1 MRKSGTDQM
10 GKDYYKILGV
20 PQDAH
25 AATLKKAYRTLA
37 MKWHPDKNPDN
48 QAAAQAKFQEI
59 SEAYDVLSD
68 PQKRYIYNRWGEEGL
83 KAGAGGGGAYDFHMG
98 DASELFSRIFGS
110 GRFDFGS
117 DFFPSG
123 YGFGPGGFRGGFPDS
138 GGRQGQRRKPE
149 PCMIDVRCRLE
160 ELFTGCKKL
169 LRVTRRIN
177 GLDDAKTFEIDIQA
191 GWKEGT
197 KLTYEE
203 EGDRDEG
210 SQAQDLIFVIKER
223 PHDLWKRDGDNI
235 ISEEVISLKQ
245 ALCGFVCTRKG
256 VDGEQVTMNVTDV
269 LSPNQDRRV
278 IGAGMPKRGG
288 GRGDAVL
295 RFSVAFPS
303 DLSPEQKSQL
313 ALILPD

>member
-1 MRKSGTDQM
+1 M

-20 PQDAH
+20 ARDVDA
-25 AATLKKAYRTLA
+25 AALKKAYRTVA

-68 PQKRYIYNRWGEEGL
+68 PEKRSVYDRWGEEGL
-83 KAGAGGGGAYDFHMG
+83 KAGAGVRGAYNFNFGNATD
-98 DASELFSRIFGS
+98 LFSQIFGS
-110 GRFDFGS
+110 ARFDFGGDGFS
-117 DFFPSG
+117 SG
-123 YGFGPGGFRGGFPDS
+123 FTFGGGGFPGGGFPGS

-149 PCMIDVRCRLE
+149 PCMIDVKCRLE
-160 ELFTGCKKL
+160 ELFTGCKKS

-177 GLDDAKTFEIDIQA
+177 GLDDAKTFEIDVRA

-197 KLTYEE
+197 KLTYDG

-210 SQAQDLIFVIKER
+210 FQAQDLIFVIKER

-245 ALCGFVCTRKG
+245 ALCGFVYTRTG
-256 VDGEQVTMNVTDV
+256 VDGEQVTLNVTDV

-288 GRGDAVL
+288 GRGDAVF
-295 RFSVAFPS
+295 RFNVAFPS